1 MSIKKLLCGVSAF
14 SLIASGPASALSLVT
29 AGKIQLAE
37 EHDFD
42 DAPASGDLATIT
54 LSTNDFLPVADGYKL
69 TITLTGDVGLNGF
82 DPTSVQGT
90 TTTEISGQIISLDG
104 DDGDKTVTMLFDVD
118 ENTVDLLSFDLPVDV
133 FSCDSD
139 VGVSINLTTGGNNPI
154 EGGTAGLLDS
164 IGGDPTAAIE
174 CVNAFQVT
182 IYQDDD
188 EDLGAGTQTLLSLA
202 SDFEA
207 FLVNADDTTNTA
219 LIGNVEIDVDTSA
232 VLGNLT
238 TAVSATHLDD
248 LTFDLVFEDE
258 TGFVEVEVNN
268 VDADDTDAPVYAATN
283 TLAAAGTLD
292 ITLEVE
298 GDVEILPQQPEVQNA
313 VVAFDGTDLVASE
326 TVEVVGFGLD
336 SIDLEGESFGPYD
349 WVGDASKGTKNVFR
363 VTGLTGTPTAVVTIT
378 NSSEDDDLNG
388 TYPLDLSTV
397 QTSDA
402 NELTIFAADIQGAV
416 GEAFG
421 RADVTFTFFSPDN
434 IDVDRLLST
443 SGVVSSFGNDADG
456 DD

>member
-14 SLIASGPASALSLVT
+14 SLIASGPASALELVT
-29 AGKIQLAE
+29 AGKIELAE

-42 DAPASGDLATIT
+42 GGDAPANGDLDTIT
-54 LSTNDFLPVADGYKL
+54 LTTNDFLPVADGYKL
-69 TITLTGDVGLNGF
+69 TITLTGDVGLDGF
-82 DPTSVQGT
+82 SATSDVTAAG
-90 TTTEISGQIISLDG
+90 ISGQIISLDG

-118 ENTVDLLSFDLPVDV
+118 TTNVNTLTIDLPVDV

-154 EGGTAGLLDS
+154 EGGAAVLLDAP
-164 IGGDPTAAIE
+164 GGDPTAAIE
-174 CVNAFQVT
+174 CVDAFQVT
-182 IYQDDD
+182 IYQDD
-188 EDLGAGTQTLLSLA
+188 EEVLGSGTQTLLSLA

-207 FLVNADDTTNTA
+207 FLVNADDSTTTA
-219 LIGNVEIDVDTSA
+219 LIGNVEIEVDTSA

-268 VDADDTDAPVYAATN
+268 VNADDTGAPVYAATN
-283 TLAAAGTLD
+283 TLSAAGTLD
-292 ITLEVE
+292 ITLEVD
-298 GDVEILPQQPEVQNA
+298 GGVEILPQQPEVENA
-313 VVAFDGTDLVASE
+313 VVAFDGTGLVASE

-349 WVGDASKGTKNVFR
+349 WVGDAGKGTKNVFR
-363 VTGLTGTPTAVVTIT
+363 VTGLTDTPTAVVTIT
-378 NSSEDDDLNG
+378 NSSEDDDFNG

-402 NELTIFAADIQGAV
+402 NELTIYAADIQGAV

-421 RADVTFTFFSPDN
+421 RADVTFTFFSSDN
-434 IDVDRLLST
+434 IDVDRLLAT
-443 SGVVSSFGNDADG
+443 GGVVTSFGNDADG